1 MKIKFENVGRSHATW
16 IAEYPKEMPL
26 EDICCDEKWWVRQ
39 LRGKMMSVPDW
50 CYNEK
55 ERCVDIFARF
65 RCVGTARCVDEED
78 EVRQ

>member
-16 IAEYPKEMPL
+16 ISEYPIEVPL
-26 EDICCDEKWWVRQ
+26 EKICNDEMWWMQQ
-39 LRGKMMSVPDW
+39 LRGKMMSTPDW

-55 ERCVDIFARF
+55 ERCVDIFAGF
-65 RCVGTARCVDEED
+65 RCVGTARCVDEEG